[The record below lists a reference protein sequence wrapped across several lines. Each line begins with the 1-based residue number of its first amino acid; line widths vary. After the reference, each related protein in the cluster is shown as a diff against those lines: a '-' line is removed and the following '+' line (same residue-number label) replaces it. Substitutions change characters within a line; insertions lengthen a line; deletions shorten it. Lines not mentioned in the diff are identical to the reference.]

1 MIHVIQ
7 EEFTNVNSVWN
18 IYIYI
23 FCTLC
28 FSCKNVQNF
37 VKQIKEV

>member
-7 EEFTNVNSVWN
+7 AEFTDVNSVWN
-18 IYIYI
+18 IYIFY
-23 FCTLC
+23 TLC